1 MAAVDNEKWAM
12 EDDLGGGQPQG
23 NGQQQGNGQPQGGGQ
38 PQGNGQP
45 VSGEAALKAA
55 RDLLKQAA
63 NEQVDP
69 GKRHTIMYGFLA
81 FLTLTLIVKDYM
93 VLEQGIEEGK
103 NNSGQVMM
111 ISLSSMN
118 FVFFIMVGALGA
130 TNVEVNHLWIQ
141 RIFGVTATMYILLWC
156 LQSSWTK
163 DGVKWGKNMTS
174 LGQANFYMTLLF
186 TLPYIPFIYRAIV
199 GANRTS
205 LGRKFGVF
213 GIVLLISIILV
224 ITISRLNA

>member
-1 MAAVDNEKWAM
+1 MAAVNEVEEEHWW
-12 EDDLGGGQPQG
+12 EPQNHVGGGQPQG
-23 NGQQQGNGQPQGGGQ
+23 NGK
-38 PQGNGQP
+38 P
-45 VSGEAALKAA
+45 VSKEEVANAAH
-55 RDLLKQAA
+55 DLIQGALD
-63 NEQVDP
+63 EQMDP
-69 GKRHTIMYGFLA
+69 NKRHTIMYGFLA

-118 FVFFIMVGALGA
+118 FVFFIMMGALGA
-130 TNVEVNHLWIQ
+130 TNVEVNHPWIQ

-163 DGVKWGKNMTS
+163 DGVKWGKNMTN

-199 GANRTS
+199 GTNQTT